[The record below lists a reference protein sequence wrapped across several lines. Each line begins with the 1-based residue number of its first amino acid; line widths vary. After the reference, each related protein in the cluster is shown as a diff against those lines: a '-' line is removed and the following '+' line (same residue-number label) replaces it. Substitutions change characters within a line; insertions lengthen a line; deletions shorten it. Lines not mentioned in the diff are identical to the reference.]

1 MSDSYIRLIP
11 DDQRWQPT
19 VVAAASAAA
28 YVTELFSGQDDAV
41 ERVEVK
47 FYDRVTLIDAGEYT
61 TRIACSRCEADISL
75 EWLGDVV
82 RKNGGESFDSLG
94 VLVPCCG
101 AAVELDSFYYEE
113 PIGFARFEVSV
124 MNPTRAR
131 FELDRTEL
139 ARVAR
144 LLGHPVVQ
152 VLAHY

>member
-19 VVAAASAAA
+19 VEAAASAAA
-28 YVTELFSGQDDAV
+28 YVAELFYGQGDAV
-41 ERVEVK
+41 ERVEVT

-75 EWLGDVV
+75 DWLGDVV
-82 RKNGGESFDSLG
+82 RENGGASFDSLD

-101 AAVELDSFYYEE
+101 AAAELDSLHYEE
-113 PIGFARFEVSV
+113 PIRFARFEVSA

-131 FELDRTEL
+131 SELDGTEL
-139 ARVAR
+139 ARVAQ